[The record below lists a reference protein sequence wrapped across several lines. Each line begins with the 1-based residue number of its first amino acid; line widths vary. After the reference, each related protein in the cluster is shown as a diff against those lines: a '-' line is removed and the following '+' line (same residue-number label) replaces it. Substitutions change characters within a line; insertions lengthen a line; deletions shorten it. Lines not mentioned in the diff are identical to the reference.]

1 MPLTAAQN
9 EALNRATELLK
20 EHFDCSVIALD
31 TENSE
36 GTDRV
41 FAINFSGGVTQSIG
55 LFQRGL
61 IRMQK
66 HALEVEPDELT

>member
-1 MPLTAAQN
+1 MPLTASQN
-9 EALNRATELLK
+9 DALHKATDLLK

-41 FAINFSGGVTQSIG
+41 FAIQFQGGVTQAIG
-55 LFQRGL
+55 LFERGSA
-61 IRMQK
+61 RMKK
-66 HALEVEPDELT
+66 HALECEPDELK

>member
-1 MPLTAAQN
+1 
-9 EALNRATELLK
+9 
-20 EHFDCSVIALD
+20 VIALD